1 MQACWHARSHRL
13 GMSDAIDYSLSRWR
27 DLILAISGPAM
38 FVAAITI
45 VLMVMGLVLLNIPWL
60 NLIGG
65 LLYGVSLLLGFLVAM
80 IAVGYAACFPMLI
93 PCVVVENCSGGE
105 AIQRSYAYVV
115 TRAIQFAGYLF
126 VLIVSLVLGF
136 LVVRLVTNLTL
147 DLTANL
153 VGSWTFNSSLHSAGA
168 LKDTVIPVISNSWY
182 ESAAGWLINAWE
194 TILHDMMIGW
204 VFSGFFSTS
213 TMLYLLMRRA
223 CDEQDSRD
231 IWWKGLVQ
239 GTNVPD

>member
-1 MQACWHARSHRL
+1 
-13 GMSDAIDYSLSRWR
+13 
-27 DLILAISGPAM
+27 M

-65 LLYGVSLLLGFLVAM
+65 LLYGISLLLGFLIAM

-93 PCVVVENCSGGE
+93 PCVVAENCSGGE
-105 AIQRSYAYVV
+105 AIQRSYAYVL
-115 TRAIQFAGYLF
+115 TRTIHFAGYLF

-153 VGSWTFNSSLHSAGA
+153 IGTWTFNSSLQSAGA
-168 LKDTVIPVISNSWY
+168 LKDSAVPLVSNAWY
-182 ESAAGWLINAWE
+182 ESAAGWLINVWE
-194 TILHDMMIGW
+194 TMLYAIMIGW

-223 CDEQDSRD
+223 CDEQDTRD
-231 IWWKGLVQ
+231 IWWKGLIQ
-239 GTNVPD
+239 GTNVPEET